1 MRSSEQI
8 GELAKALAMAQ
19 GQMKAAKKSEK
30 NPYFKSSYADLA
42 NVVEND
48 RAILSANGLSV
59 VQGACLV
66 SKADGSEAI
75 GLSTRLMHS
84 SGQWIE
90 ETAGATPK
98 DMMPQSV
105 GATITYLRRYGYQG
119 MVGATAEGEDD
130 DGETAQGRVDPAIK
144 YAKGPAAP
152 TTPNEKNE
160 KNPIGDDKQAL
171 RDRFDKIKNSG
182 YFTQAEIT
190 KMNAEAKKSKDE
202 LPSLEFLIGRYEL
215 DLKDREGNQKKNMD
229 AIFEANV

>member
-19 GQMKAAKKSEK
+19 GQMKAAKKTET
-30 NPYFKSSYADLA
+30 NPYFKSKYADLA

-48 RAILSANGLSV
+48 RAILTANGLCV
-59 VQGACLV
+59 AQGAGITDNCITLT
-66 SKADGSEAI
+66 
-75 GLSTRLMHS
+75 TRLMHT

-90 ETAGATPK
+90 ETAGAMPK
-98 DMMPQSV
+98 DFLPQSV
-105 GATITYLRRYGYQG
+105 GATVQYLRRYGYQA

-130 DGETAQGRVDPAIK
+130 DGETAHGRVDPAIK

>member
-1 MRSSEQI
+1 MRSSDQI
-8 GELAKALAMAQ
+8 NELAAALCKAQ

-59 VQGACLV
+59 VQGAGITDQHVTLT
-66 SKADGSEAI
+66 
-75 GLSTRLMHS
+75 TRLMHT

-98 DMMPQSV
+98 DFMPQSV
-105 GATITYLRRYGYQG
+105 GATVQYLRRYGYQG
-119 MVGATAEGEDD
+119 MVGATAVGEDD
-130 DGETAQGRVDPAIK
+130 DGETAQGRVDPAVK
-144 YAKGPAAP
+144 YAKGPVAP

-160 KNPIGDDKQAL
+160 KNPIGDDQQAL